1 MADDTQKLERTYSRE
16 SRLQR
21 DGLEQE
27 VTPVAL
33 VRSVTQEHSR
43 RTFNMKH
50 ASSRREKQ
58 ETKKANSTYLRR
70 ITYTNTYN
78 IRH

>member
-33 VRSVTQEHSR
+33 VRSVTQERSR
-43 RTFNMKH
+43 R
-50 ASSRREKQ
+50 RW
-58 ETKKANSTYLRR
+58 
-70 ITYTNTYN
+70 TYN
-78 IRH
+78 MRPASMEGKTQADLTCFRGIAYADTYNLRH